1 MWNVMALPC
10 EKDPI
15 KDLVDFFSQHRYI
28 NCVHICLGTSWYLII
43 SEEAH
48 AWLRED
54 MKSETTNIELYKF
67 FDLVKAVFRTKFYQI
82 KRQIEAQES
91 ILKLFHFCTKNQIKT
106 NNKFLSISLGP
117 YFQIGCWITW
127 LRYIILIESFINSC
141 ANMDTFNNYQFSFRN
156 NFNPF

>member
-48 AWLRED
+48 AWLWED
-54 MKSETTNIELYKF
+54 MKSETTNIELHKF

-91 ILKLFHFCTKNQIKT
+91 ILKLTYFCAKNHFLWSPDQ
-106 NNKFLSISLGP
+106 NKYIIDFFLRNMICS
-117 YFQIGCWITW
+117 FRIGC
-127 LRYIILIESFINSC
+127 LIPW
-141 ANMDTFNNYQFSFRN
+141 AK
-156 NFNPF
+156 